1 MRQNATAKRNSATQH
16 HELGNGRALSSVSF
30 KEKDMSN
37 KIKPW
42 QQRKPK
48 HHGKNEQRGKRVV
61 PLRADGDRR
70 IVPMTVD
77 NSRVSP
83 LTVDDDDSWTEPD
96 YWNEE
101 P

>member
-1 MRQNATAKRNSATQH
+1 
-16 HELGNGRALSSVSF
+16 
-30 KEKDMSN
+30 MSN

-48 HHGKNEQRGKRVV
+48 HHGKDERRNKRVV
-61 PLRADGDRR
+61 PLRAGGDKR
-70 IVPMTVD
+70 IVPLTVD

-83 LTVDDDDSWTEPD
+83 LMVDDDDSWTEPD
-96 YWNEE
+96 WNEE